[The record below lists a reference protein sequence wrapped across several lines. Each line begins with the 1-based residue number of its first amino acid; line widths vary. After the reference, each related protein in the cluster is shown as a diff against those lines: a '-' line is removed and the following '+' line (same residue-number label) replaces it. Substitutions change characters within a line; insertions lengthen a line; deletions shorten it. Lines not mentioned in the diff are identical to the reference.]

1 MSESTPPPDSIRTL
15 FELQRLSAEV
25 DELNI
30 LLDDSNLTIS
40 CLFQLL
46 RDHNVQVGSTELIN
60 AREKVEAEMQALRTA
75 NAALVEKVAE
85 TQAALDLSARQ
96 LLETVNDR
104 NSIGV
109 QLDLLRD
116 ELMRIQARI
125 AETGLIGEH
134 PQLSSIAAYC
144 ERAQKDIAVQ
154 YTPIQE
160 RDRLGR
166 ELTEA
171 KRGAAR
177 YEVVRKMNPTD
188 FALLYQRCLHMNL
201 RFDDEV
207 DKIGGIK

>member
-1 MSESTPPPDSIRTL
+1 MSIFSEQ
-15 FELQRLSAEV
+15 FEEEIAN
-25 DELNI
+25 LNR

-46 RDHNVQVGSTELIN
+46 RDHNVPVGSTELIK
-60 AREKVEAEMQALRTA
+60 AREKVEAEMRALRTA
-75 NAALVEKVAE
+75 NAGLVEKVAE

-144 ERAQKDIAVQ
+144 ERAQKDIEVQ

-177 YEVVRKMNPTD
+177 YEVVRKMNATQ
-188 FALLYQRCLHMNL
+188 FAELLQRCLFQDL

-207 DKIGGIK
+207 DKIGGLK